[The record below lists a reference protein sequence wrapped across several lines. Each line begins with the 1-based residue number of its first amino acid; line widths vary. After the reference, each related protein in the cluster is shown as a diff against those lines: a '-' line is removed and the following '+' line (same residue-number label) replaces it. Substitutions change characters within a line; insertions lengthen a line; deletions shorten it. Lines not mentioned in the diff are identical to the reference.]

1 MFQLPGVLSHAS
13 GDQLAHQRERIS
25 HRDNRP
31 SAVVVVDD
39 EPDVLAILHRL
50 MRDLAF
56 PYDIVAAAS
65 GQTALDQIE
74 LYAVPLLITDFSM
87 PRMNG
92 VELIEAVRQ
101 LSPNTRVAL
110 ISAYPT
116 DELERQAHEAQVD
129 YYLPK
134 PFHVSK
140 IQQMVRECL
149 NVSPPLRFR

>member
-1 MFQLPGVLSHAS
+1 MLQQAATLPAVSS
-13 GDQLAHQRERIS
+13 DQLAHEPESMS

-56 PYDIVAAAS
+56 PYDIVAADS
-65 GQTALDQIE
+65 GQAALDQID
-74 LYAVPLLITDFSM
+74 LYAVPLLITDFWM

-92 VELIEAVRQ
+92 VELIEAVKQ

-116 DELERQAHEAQVD
+116 DELERQARDAQVD

-149 NVSPPLRFR
+149 NVSPPIRFR

>member
-1 MFQLPGVLSHAS
+1 MFQRSAALPSLSS
-13 GDQLAHQRERIS
+13 DQLVHQRERIS

-56 PYDIVAAAS
+56 PYDIVAAAN

-92 VELIEAVRQ
+92 VELIEAVRV
-101 LSPNTRVAL
+101 LSPSTRVAL

-116 DELERQAHEAQVD
+116 AELERQARDAHVD

-134 PFHVSK
+134 PFHFSQ
-140 IQQMVRECL
+140 IQQMVQECL
-149 NVSPPLRFR
+149 NVSPPKRYG